1 MDDETR
7 GVPPPPGGE
16 LPPDFTYSPPRAE
29 DQSPTPPAPEGQA
42 HTPEV
47 VEPSETALEIGGG
60 TKLPPPPP
68 PPPPPPAKTEDEDE
82 EDEEEEGML
91 RMSFMDH
98 LEELRSRIIK
108 SLYGLLVAFVG
119 SLVFAGQLWE
129 VISEPAIAALKHLN
143 VVPPK
148 LAQLTPMESFSVIW
162 VQ

>member
-7 GVPPPPGGE
+7 GVPPPGGE
-16 LPPDFTYSPPRAE
+16 LPPDFTYSPPQAE
-29 DQSPTPPAPEGQA
+29 DQSPTPPAPEGHA

-60 TKLPPPPP
+60 TQPPPPP
-68 PPPPPPAKTEDEDE
+68 PPVKTEDEDE
-82 EDEEEEGML
+82 DDEEEEGML

-108 SLYGLLVAFVG
+108 ALYGLLLAFVG

-129 VISEPAIAALKHLN
+129 VISEPAIAA
-143 VVPPK
+143 
-148 LAQLTPMESFSVIW
+148 
-162 VQ
+162 